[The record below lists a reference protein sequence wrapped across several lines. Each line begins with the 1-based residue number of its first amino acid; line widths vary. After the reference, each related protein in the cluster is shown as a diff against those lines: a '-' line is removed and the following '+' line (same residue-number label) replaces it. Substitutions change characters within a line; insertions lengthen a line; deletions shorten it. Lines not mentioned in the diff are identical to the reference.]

1 MFSGHSAELKCQEY
15 TQLAGEVAL
24 TGGERNIVG
33 EGLSACIGKCSPCG
47 SSVRD
52 YWSSRHLTRPQR
64 RRNNVAAEPGAA
76 QRQVYFVGAGSP
88 NFPSGDRFL
97 RIIRFLGPKSLGHQ
111 SATTQCSKRC
121 KETVAAYAAAIHAH
135 ARATLM
141 RSSKTRSP
149 DAAHQIHELG
159 GKVNMGML
167 LDPPAQSTA
176 AYFTPWQKLQKV
188 SGLSSTFTCGR
199 RWSHP
204 SPHDSLVCGSSYG
217 KRHLRAL
224 PQNRAQRVLPCR
236 LPQEGVSFDRRAAD

>member
-47 SSVRD
+47 SSVRN

-111 SATTQCSKRC
+111 SATTQCS
-121 KETVAAYAAAIHAH
+121 
-135 ARATLM
+135 
-141 RSSKTRSP
+141 
-149 DAAHQIHELG
+149 AHQIHELG
-159 GKVNMGML
+159 GKVNMGTL
-167 LDPPAQSTA
+167 LDPSAQCTA
-176 AYFTPWQKLQKV
+176 AYFPPWQKLQKV

-204 SPHDSLVCGSSYG
+204 SPHNSLVCGSSYG